1 MYNGNKCVKKNELLL
16 EEEPT
21 FNFDGGESFLDFGDE
36 MDYDNFLVPALAV
49 RGGLNVRDR
58 NRRKKELMAG
68 GQSKA
73 MAKRNSLEQ
82 LPRATL
88 KSVLAK
94 LKRGENVSQVGGVQL
109 GSVEK
114 GQLNSGANRKQAIAE
129 VSDALSMGAN
139 TSNESE
145 TTTSNESETMTSNP
159 SATITSNPT
168 DTNDDNEKK
177 GFFAKNKMYIGIG
190 AIVLVLG
197 IFAYKK
203 FSKK

>member
-1 MYNGNKCVKKNELLL
+1 MYNGNKFVKNNEILLK
-16 EEEPT
+16 EEPT
-21 FNFDGGESFLDFGDE
+21 FNFDGGESFLDFGDD
-36 MDYDNFLVPALAV
+36 MDYDNFLVPALGV
-49 RGGLNVRDR
+49 RGGLNMRDR

-94 LKRGENVSQVGGVQL
+94 LKRGETVSQVGGVQL
-109 GSVEK
+109 GSVAK
-114 GQLNSGANRKQAIAE
+114 GKLNRAENQKQAIAE

-139 TSNESE
+139 TSDSSE
-145 TTTSNESETMTSNP
+145 TMTSDSSETMTSNP
-159 SATITSNPT
+159 SETMTSNPT
-168 DTNDDNEKK
+168 DTNENSEKK

-197 IFAYKK
+197 FFAYKK